1 MVDFVK
7 ITHRQTK
14 QSCDVFPK
22 FIIKHSEDLMIRGS
36 DFYAVWLEDKGLWS
50 TDEQDVVDLIDRELD
65 KYVREHL
72 PDEKYVNVKYMWDS
86 ESHMIDAWHRYVK
99 QGLRDNF
106 TMLDEKLVFQNTDVK
121 KEDYV
126 TKRLPYALDHGDMTS
141 YEMIMSKLYSPEE
154 RHKIEWAIGA
164 IVSGDSKSIQ
174 KFMVLYGAAGTGKS
188 TVLNIIQ
195 MLFDGY
201 WTVFDAKA
209 LGSSSNSFALEPF
222 KTNPLVAI
230 QHDGD
235 LSNIDDNTRLNSLVS
250 HEKMSVNEKFK
261 GIYVN
266 DFKCFLFMGT
276 NKPVRITDA
285 KSGLIRR
292 LIDVSPTGEKLAIQD
307 YRRAMSHV
315 KYELGAIAAHCL
327 DIYNEDPHYYDDYK
341 PLNMLGATNYFYDF
355 VLDSYP
361 TFKAE
366 DGTTL
371 KAAWEMYKNFCD
383 EANIVHMMPRM
394 IFKEELKNY
403 FKDYTEGQTRG
414 DNGNRPRNVY
424 SGFKL
429 DKFEKSI
436 EKIDLYKAKPWIT
449 EEEFIEQSSILDEM
463 LKDFP
468 AQYARNDKPQKMWD
482 DITTKLSDIDTACLH
497 YVRPPIEHIV
507 IDFDIPDEDGKKCL
521 VKNIEAAQKWPKT
534 YAELSKS
541 GQGIHLHYLYT
552 GDVEALS
559 SLVDDNIEVK
569 KFTGKSSLR
578 RKLSKCINNPVGV
591 LTSGL
596 PLKGEKKGM
605 VDFDSFQSEAHLRN
619 TIRKYLNKEILP
631 NTKPCVDMIAK
642 CLEQAYNSGMKYDIS
657 DMRNEIS
664 NFATNSTHQSQACL
678 KTVMTMKF
686 KSDDISTS
694 KELSN
699 QEIVFFD
706 VEVFPNLFIVCWK
719 IQGEGHQVVR
729 MINPSPQDIETL
741 MRFKLVGFN
750 CRRYDNHILYG
761 RLLGYSNEDLYRL
774 SQRIVTNQAN
784 CYFGQAYNISYT
796 DIYDFSSLKQSLK
809 QFEID
814 LNIHHK
820 ELGLPWDQPVPE
832 DKWELVASYCD
843 NDVYATEAVFNAR
856 QADFTARQ
864 ILAELAD
871 MTVNDT
877 TNSLTTKIIFGND
890 RKPQSQFNY
899 RDMGDESV
907 ESKIWRISE
916 DNKFFE
922 YDDEFTKFD
931 DKGRPIFPGYRYS
944 YDPSIKH
951 SVSTYRGEEVGEG
964 GYVYAE
970 PGIYYN
976 VALLDI
982 ASMHP
987 SSIIAEQLFG
997 ETYSR
1002 RFQEIRDARIAI
1014 KHEEFDRA
1022 KTMMDGKLAKFIQ
1035 RVIDGELTSKQLANA
1050 LKIAI
1055 NSVYGLTAAKFDNA
1069 FRDNRNVDNIVAKRG
1084 ALFMVNLKHEVQ
1096 KRGFTVAHIKTDS
1109 IKIPNAT
1116 PEIIKFVQD
1125 YGEMYGYSFE
1135 HEATYE
1141 RMCLVNESTYI
1152 AKYADGSHE
1161 FELPTGEKIETPWT
1175 ATGAEF
1181 QVPYVFKTLFAKAPI
1196 NFRDMCET
1204 KSVTSALYLDMNED
1218 KPDDHNYTF
1227 VGKCGSFCPIKDGA
1241 GGGLL
1246 LRESKAKDG
1255 TQSFASATGAK
1266 GYKWLESETVRLL
1279 GKEGDIDKKYYQK
1292 LVDDARESIDVYGD
1306 VEAFASDSAA

>member
-1 MVDFVK
+1 
-7 ITHRQTK
+7 
-14 QSCDVFPK
+14 
-22 FIIKHSEDLMIRGS
+22 
-36 DFYAVWLEDKGLWS
+36 
-50 TDEQDVVDLIDRELD
+50 
-65 KYVREHL
+65 
-72 PDEKYVNVKYMWDS
+72 
-86 ESHMIDAWHRYVK
+86 
-99 QGLRDNF
+99 
-106 TMLDEKLVFQNTDVK
+106 
-121 KEDYV
+121 
-126 TKRLPYALDHGDMTS
+126 
-141 YEMIMSKLYSPEE
+141 
-154 RHKIEWAIGA
+154 
-164 IVSGDSKSIQ
+164 
-174 KFMVLYGAAGTGKS
+174 
-188 TVLNIIQ
+188 
-195 MLFDGY
+195 
-201 WTVFDAKA
+201 
-209 LGSSSNSFALEPF
+209 
-222 KTNPLVAI
+222 
-230 QHDGD
+230 
-235 LSNIDDNTRLNSLVS
+235 
-250 HEKMSVNEKFK
+250 
-261 GIYVN
+261 
-266 DFKCFLFMGT
+266 
-276 NKPVRITDA
+276 
-285 KSGLIRR
+285 
-292 LIDVSPTGEKLAIQD
+292 
-307 YRRAMSHV
+307 
-315 KYELGAIAAHCL
+315 
-327 DIYNEDPHYYDDYK
+327 
-341 PLNMLGATNYFYDF
+341 
-355 VLDSYP
+355 
-361 TFKAE
+361 
-366 DGTTL
+366 
-371 KAAWEMYKNFCD
+371 
-383 EANIVHMMPRM
+383 
-394 IFKEELKNY
+394 
-403 FKDYTEGQTRG
+403 
-414 DNGNRPRNVY
+414 
-424 SGFKL
+424 
-429 DKFEKSI
+429 
-436 EKIDLYKAKPWIT
+436 
-449 EEEFIEQSSILDEM
+449 
-463 LKDFP
+463 
-468 AQYARNDKPQKMWD
+468 
-482 DITTKLSDIDTACLH
+482 
-497 YVRPPIEHIV
+497 
-507 IDFDIPDEDGKKCL
+507 
-521 VKNIEAAQKWPKT
+521 
-534 YAELSKS
+534 
-541 GQGIHLHYLYT
+541 
-552 GDVEALS
+552 
-559 SLVDDNIEVK
+559 
-569 KFTGKSSLR
+569 
-578 RKLSKCINNPVGV
+578 
-591 LTSGL
+591 
-596 PLKGEKKGM
+596 M